1 MTPDVNARQNAS
13 LRFARSFA
21 VVCTVIV
28 AVTILLAELVL
39 PASSLFA
46 NQPVRLIWAA
56 PAVGGLL
63 LPAAFSLTAG
73 VHAHAQKR
81 PPLLARRDTRIVVG
95 YSIGMVL
102 FGAGPLLAFT
112 GWLAEFL
119 RSPGCAGG
127 VRTASQ
133 HRVLR
138 CAPTDGPRPLPPQFG
153 RSLCQLR
160 VLGRRLSLPGVPR
173 VRLVAFASRLGV
185 GRSG

>member
-102 FGAGPLLAFT
+102 FGAGPYWLSLAGWPSSFALLVAL
-112 GWLAEFL
+112 GASGLLLSIGSCVVPQLMDLVRCHRSSGARCANCGYSVDAC
-119 RSPGCAGG
+119 RSPECPECGW
-127 VRTASQ
+127 S
-133 HRVLR
+133 HS
-138 CAPTDGPRPLPPQFG
+138 PRG
-153 RSLCQLR
+153 
-160 VLGRRLSLPGVPR
+160 
-173 VRLVAFASRLGV
+173 
-185 GRSG
+185 